1 MFSFLFFLFLARL
14 QKWENNFVKAEFKY
28 SCLFKSTSNTP
39 FHIFLEIEFLIIV
52 QRMSF
57 DFCLTVFETILGL
70 D

>member
-1 MFSFLFFLFLARL
+1 MDKMRYLLCIAINKINKRHLNLR
-14 QKWENNFVKAEFKY
+14 QIV
-28 SCLFKSTSNTP
+28 KSTSNTP

-57 DFCLTVFETILGL
+57 DFFLTVFETILGL